1 MQKDVYE
8 AGMVFETANFG
19 RLTIVEYVGWDNV
32 IVRFEDTGYTTRT
45 RSWLIKTG
53 VVRDNLKPISYGV
66 GYIGDGPHQ
75 TREGKK
81 RTIEYMHWRSMLDRC
96 YGATTTELYKEC
108 SVCED
113 WLNFQNFA
121 QWYKDYAYIKE
132 CWHLDKD
139 ILIKGNKVY
148 RPEACTFVSS
158 HVNVVVT
165 TKPKR
170 DLPAGVAEQDGF
182 FRAYISN
189 SRGRMKHLGRY
200 STMEQANSAY
210 LEAKKLQIKEV
221 TEKFKDDLDPRV
233 YQALMSWEVLIDD

>member
-1 MQKDVYE
+1 
-8 AGMVFETANFG
+8 MVFETTNFG

-32 IVRFEDTGYTTRT
+32 LVRFEDTGYTTRT

-53 VVRDNLKPISYGV
+53 VVRDNLRPISYGV

-75 TREGKK
+75 TRDGKK

-108 SVCED
+108 SVCEE

-121 QWYKDYAYIKE
+121 QWYKAYAYTKE
-132 CWHLDKD
+132 GWHLDKD

-148 RPEACTFVSS
+148 RPEACTFVPS

-170 DLPAGVAEQDGF
+170 DLPVGVTFVDGVYKS
-182 FRAYISN
+182 YISN
-189 SRGRMKHLGRY
+189 SKGRMKHLGSY
-200 STMEQANSAY
+200 QSKESAH
-210 LEAKKLQIKEV
+210 EAYVLAKRLQIDEI
-221 TEKFKDDLDPRV
+221 TNRFKDDLDPRA
-233 YQALMSWEVLIDD
+233 YDALMSWEISIDD